1 MSHSEHLLRAL
12 AISIPMGVVFGLSA
26 GFLRRCLGKRLA
38 ERHPSGWERFKQSI
52 FGIGVFMFAALSVYC
67 YAVIQHR
74 TFGNIYAVMSFLNL
88 ICLLRSFA
96 IGKTN
101 HDGVPVRL
109 QRKPRRVTPIVDVP
123 VPQPTATVQSTE
135 G

>member
-1 MSHSEHLLRAL
+1 MSHSDHLLRAL
-12 AISIPMGVVFGLSA
+12 AISIPMGVVFGLLA
-26 GFLRRCLGKRLA
+26 VVLRRRLGKRLA
-38 ERHPSGWERFKQSI
+38 EKHPFGWERFKQSI

-67 YAVIQHR
+67 YSVIQHR
-74 TFGNIYAVMSFLNL
+74 AFGNIYAVMSFLNL

-101 HDGVPVRL
+101 EDGVPVRL
-109 QRKPRRVTPIVDVP
+109 QRQPRRVTPIVDVP
-123 VPQPTATVQSTE
+123 VPQSASSGHSVE